1 VNMMPVRVLVVDD
14 HDGFRS
20 ALVAALA
27 LVPELL
33 VAGEA
38 VSGEEACDHL
48 IELSPDVVLM
58 DYSMPGMNGLDA
70 TRRIRLL
77 RPGTRVIMLTGTEG
91 DGLEQYAFAAGA
103 SAFLRKGTS
112 LDDLVEAVLAAAG
125 DPVWT

>member
-1 VNMMPVRVLVVDD
+1 VNRNPVRVLVVDD

-27 LVPELL
+27 LIPEVI

-38 VSGEEACDHL
+38 VSGEEACDRL

-58 DYSMPGMNGLDA
+58 DYSMPVMNGVDA

-77 RPGTRVIMLTGTEG
+77 RPDTRVVMLTGTEG
-91 DGLEQYAFAAGA
+91 DGLEQYALDAGA

-112 LDDLVEAVLAAAG
+112 LDDLVDVMLAAAG